1 LEKEFF
7 DNSAIILSSTFGED
21 EAFILN
27 FLKHVSKQCFL
38 VKDKFLIIPV
48 LVFEKSENHKK
59 LSIEKKLIE
68 EKLPVSPILITNF
81 DGKGFSSCLN
91 LGIKKTNSEYIFR
104 LDTDDR
110 TNSQRLINQ
119 IMILKTKNIDL
130 CAGYMEDND
139 SNLLRYPSSNK
150 SIALM
155 TAIGTNPIAHPT
167 VCIRRESLFCLYDE
181 SLSKCEDMDL
191 WLRLF
196 LSNSLRVKV
205 LKKPLTKY
213 DIARSFSKD
222 KENAL
227 TQIKIRLKYIKKL
240 FLILLILFFG
250 LFPNILRF
258 LFIKNAFLFLRRKI

>member
-1 LEKEFF
+1 
-7 DNSAIILSSTFGED
+7 
-21 EAFILN
+21 
-27 FLKHVSKQCFL
+27 
-38 VKDKFLIIPV
+38 
-48 LVFEKSENHKK
+48 
-59 LSIEKKLIE
+59 
-68 EKLPVSPILITNF
+68 
-81 DGKGFSSCLN
+81 
-91 LGIKKTNSEYIFR
+91 
-104 LDTDDR
+104 
-110 TNSQRLINQ
+110 
-119 IMILKTKNIDL
+119 
-130 CAGYMEDND
+130 
-139 SNLLRYPSSNK
+139 
-150 SIALM
+150 M